1 MSVLIRRLAG
11 LAALLVAFVAAQAAQ
26 AAPQPDRCVVLVSID
41 GLANF
46 YLDDP
51 KADMPTIRRLA
62 REGARARGMICT
74 FPTVTWPSHT
84 TMATGV
90 TPARHGVIGNSYLDR
105 RTGKAVTLLCDPV
118 YDKDQVVKWPTI
130 YDVARAAGLKTAAIC
145 WPATRNARTLDW
157 TVPDMFGDAWQR
169 WGTKSWL
176 AELRV
181 AGLPVDSQG
190 PWCTQPTGGAERD
203 WLYTRMAAQ
212 VLRKHLPNLLLVHL
226 VEMDHVEHR
235 SGPRSPDAYWCAS
248 YSDDRVRDL
257 VEAIEHS
264 PLAGKTT
271 LMVCSDHGFFPVRN
285 NIQPNV
291 VLRKLGLIV
300 MSGSQI
306 GKKSAYCLS
315 QGGACMVYVLDDA
328 RREEIT
334 EQLAREL
341 AAVEGVETVL
351 GPERFAKLGQPTRD
365 QDPRAADLWL
375 AAKRDYAFADSP
387 VGDKVVTRLTSL
399 VGTHGYLPDQPDMLA
414 TCVVWGAGIKPGVD
428 LGKIRETEI
437 APMIAR
443 LLGLELPAAKSQ
455 H

>member
-1 MSVLIRRLAG
+1 MSVLTGRLAV
-11 LAALLVAFVAAQAAQ
+11 LAALLVALIAAQAAQ
-26 AAPQPDRCVVLVSID
+26 AAPQHDRCVVLVSID

-62 REGARARGMICT
+62 REGARAKGMICT

-90 TPARHGVIGNSYLDR
+90 APARHGVIGNSYLDR
-105 RTGKAVTLLCDPV
+105 RTGKPVTLLCDPV

-130 YDVARAAGLKTAAIC
+130 YDVAQAAGLKTAAIC

-190 PWCTQPTGGAERD
+190 AWCTQPTGGAERD

-212 VLRKHLPNLLLVHL
+212 VLQKHVPNLLMVHL

-291 VLRKLGLIV
+291 VLRKLGLIE

-315 QGGACMVYVLDDA
+315 QGGACAVYVLDDA
-328 RREEIT
+328 RRAEII
-334 EQLAREL
+334 EQLGKEL
-341 AAVEGVETVL
+341 AALEGVETVL
-351 GPERFAKLGQPTRD
+351 GPEQFAKLGQPTRD

-387 VGDKVVTRLTSL
+387 AGDKVVTRLASL

-414 TCVVWGAGIKPGVD
+414 TCVVWGAGIQPGVD

-443 LLGLELPAAKSQ
+443 LLGLDLPAAKPR
-455 H
+455 

>member
-1 MSVLIRRLAG
+1 MSVLVRRLAG
-11 LAALLVAFVAAQAAQ
+11 LAALLVTLIAAQAAQ
-26 AAPQPDRCVVLVSID
+26 AAPQRDRCVVLVSID

-84 TMATGV
+84 TIATGV

-105 RTGKAVTLLCDPV
+105 RTGKPVTLLCDPV

-130 YDVARAAGLKTAAIC
+130 YDVAQAAGLKTAAIC

-212 VLRKHLPNLLLVHL
+212 VLQKHVPNLLLVHL

-257 VEAIEHS
+257 VEAVEHS

-271 LMVCSDHGFFPVRN
+271 LLVCSDHGFFPVRN

-291 VLRKLGLIV
+291 VLRKLGLIE
-300 MSGSQI
+300 MSGSRI

-315 QGGACMVYVLDDA
+315 QGGACAVYVLDDA

-341 AAVEGVETVL
+341 GAVEGVETVL

-375 AAKRDYAFADSP
+375 SAKRGYAFADSP
-387 VGDKVVTRLTSL
+387 VGDKTVTRLTSL

-455 H
+455 

>member
-11 LAALLVAFVAAQAAQ
+11 LAALLVAFIAAQAAQ
-26 AAPQPDRCVVLVSID
+26 AAPQRDRCVVLVSID

-62 REGARARGMICT
+62 REGARAKGMICT

-105 RTGKAVTLLCDPV
+105 RTGKVVTLLCDPV

-130 YDVARAAGLKTAAIC
+130 YDVAQAAGLKTAAIC

-190 PWCTQPTGGAERD
+190 LWCAQPTGGAERD

-212 VLRKHLPNLLLVHL
+212 VLQKHVPNLLLVHL

-271 LMVCSDHGFFPVRN
+271 LLVCSDHGFFPVRN

-291 VLRKLGLIV
+291 VLRKLSLIE

-315 QGGACMVYVLDDA
+315 QGGACAVYVLDDA

-341 AAVEGVETVL
+341 GAVEGVETVL

-365 QDPRAADLWL
+365 QDPLRRRSL
-375 AAKRDYAFADSP
+375 ACR
-387 VGDKVVTRLTSL
+387 
-399 VGTHGYLPDQPDMLA
+399 Q
-414 TCVVWGAGIKPGVD
+414 
-428 LGKIRETEI
+428 
-437 APMIAR
+437 AR
-443 LLGLELPAAKSQ
+443 LRLCR
-455 H
+455 

>member
-1 MSVLIRRLAG
+1 MSVLVRRLAG

-26 AAPQPDRCVVLVSID
+26 AAPQRDRCVVLVSID

-84 TMATGV
+84 TIATGV

-105 RTGKAVTLLCDPV
+105 RTGKPVTLLCDPV

-212 VLRKHLPNLLLVHL
+212 VLQKHVPNLLLVHL

-257 VEAIEHS
+257 VEAVEHS

-271 LMVCSDHGFFPVRN
+271 LLVCSDHGFFPVRN

-291 VLRKLGLIV
+291 VLRKLGLIE
-300 MSGSQI
+300 MSGSRI

-315 QGGACMVYVLDDA
+315 QGGACAVYVLDDA

-341 AAVEGVETVL
+341 GAVEGVETVL

-375 AAKRDYAFADSP
+375 SAKRDYAFADSP
-387 VGDKVVTRLTSL
+387 VGDKTVTRLTSL

-455 H
+455 

>member
-1 MSVLIRRLAG
+1 MRPA
-11 LAALLVAFVAAQAAQ
+11 
-26 AAPQPDRCVVLVSID
+26 DR
-41 GLANF
+41 
-46 YLDDP
+46 
-51 KADMPTIRRLA
+51 
-62 REGARARGMICT
+62 
-74 FPTVTWPSHT
+74 
-84 TMATGV
+84 
-90 TPARHGVIGNSYLDR
+90 
-105 RTGKAVTLLCDPV
+105 
-118 YDKDQVVKWPTI
+118 
-130 YDVARAAGLKTAAIC
+130 
-145 WPATRNARTLDW
+145 
-157 TVPDMFGDAWQR
+157 
-169 WGTKSWL
+169 
-176 AELRV
+176 
-181 AGLPVDSQG
+181 
-190 PWCTQPTGGAERD
+190 GAERD

-212 VLRKHLPNLLLVHL
+212 VLQKHVPNLLLVHL

-271 LMVCSDHGFFPVRN
+271 LLVCSDHGFFPVRN

-291 VLRKLGLIV
+291 VLRKLSLIE

-315 QGGACMVYVLDDA
+315 QGGACAVYVLDDA

-341 AAVEGVETVL
+341 GAVEGVETVL

-365 QDPRAADLWL
+365 QDPRAGHLWL

-387 VGDKVVTRLTSL
+387 AGDKVVTRLASL

-414 TCVVWGAGIKPGVD
+414 TCVVWGAGIQPGVD

-443 LLGLELPAAKSQ
+443 LLGLELPAAESK
-455 H
+455 

>member
-11 LAALLVAFVAAQAAQ
+11 AAALLVAFIAAQAAQ
-26 AAPQPDRCVVLVSID
+26 AAPQRDRCVVLVSID

-62 REGARARGMICT
+62 REGARAKGMICT

-105 RTGKAVTLLCDPV
+105 RTGKPVTLLCDPV
-118 YDKDQVVKWPTI
+118 YDKEQVVKWPTI
-130 YDVARAAGLKTAAIC
+130 YDVAQAAGLKTAAIC

-169 WGTKSWL
+169 CGTKSWL
-176 AELRV
+176 AELRA

-212 VLRKHLPNLLLVHL
+212 VLRKHLPNLLMVHL

-291 VLRKLGLIV
+291 VLRKLGLTE

-315 QGGACMVYVLDDA
+315 QGGACAVYVLDDA

-334 EQLAREL
+334 EQVAREFG
-341 AAVEGVETVL
+341 AVEGVETVL

-365 QDPRAADLWL
+365 QDPRAPDLWL

-387 VGDKVVTRLTSL
+387 VGDKAVTRLTSL

-443 LLGLELPAAKSQ
+443 LLGLELPSPKSK
-455 H
+455 